1 MVQVPS
7 QGLLSYR
14 AVVQARAKGTAA
26 DHIPYYPR
34 SGCYMRDA
42 VPGMGAGWALPSQ
55 PGFFVCLRRDSR
67 VVASRKASARAVS
80 PSTWPVSTGVP
91 ESWVKASATWPAG
104 LALRSVAG
112 GVLSGAGLGAG
123 AGVISGK
130 SPDAFPGADECG
142 AVTFRSGWA
151 PAGRL
156 GDGRDHAAVL
166 TVRAKR
172 YRIWAG
178 PALRWPADCK
188 RCCGLV
194 SRRR

>member
-14 AVVQARAKGTAA
+14 AVVQARAKGAAA

-42 VPGMGAGWALPSQ
+42 VPGMGAGRALPSQ

-130 SPDAFPGADECG
+130 SPDAFP
-142 AVTFRSGWA
+142 A
-151 PAGRL
+151 PTNVGR
-156 GDGRDHAAVL
+156 
-166 TVRAKR
+166 
-172 YRIWAG
+172 
-178 PALRWPADCK
+178 
-188 RCCGLV
+188 
-194 SRRR
+194 